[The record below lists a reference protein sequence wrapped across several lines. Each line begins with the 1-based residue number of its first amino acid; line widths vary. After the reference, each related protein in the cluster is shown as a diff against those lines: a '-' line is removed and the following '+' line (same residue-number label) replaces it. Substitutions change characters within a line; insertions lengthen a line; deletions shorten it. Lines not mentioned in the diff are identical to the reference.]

1 MQVLAFLRPK
11 SQMALILPNRFQ
23 LRTVENAKKNR
34 QMATNFAPSPAPIT
48 EPKAVWARLV
58 LLSTEVTSPT

>member
-1 MQVLAFLRPK
+1 MGFFLPK

-23 LRTVENAKKNR
+23 LRTVEKAKKNR
-34 QMATNFAPSPAPIT
+34 QIATNLAPRLAPIT